1 MANVVAQGSVYGLT
15 GYYFDEI
22 DLVLESTNPR
32 LTDLLAG
39 GALSLNIDD
48 LVVLHV
54 SGLPVA
60 TVEVFGEGA
69 ERGTRLIFDVG
80 DALTAFEALVDPD
93 ADEDEPA
100 QCDLFVN
107 FYPAQ

>member
-1 MANVVAQGSVYGLT
+1 MANVAAQGSVYGLT

-22 DLVLESTNPR
+22 DLILESANPR
-32 LTDLLAG
+32 LTDLIAG
-39 GALSLNIDD
+39 GTLSLNIDD
-48 LVVLHV
+48 QVVLHV

-60 TVEVFGEGA
+60 TVELFGEGS
-69 ERGTRLIFDVG
+69 ERGTRLIFDLEE
-80 DALTAFEALVDPD
+80 ALTAFEALPDDDPD
-93 ADEDEPA
+93 EVEPA